1 MLVYFFPNNGDHAW
15 SCGCASAHHWREPGC
30 ICFETILLLSHPSVR
45 FGVWVIFIWIVR
57 FKLHGWYW
65 PHHHHRL
72 QPSAARNPPLPAAV
86 SHLWDGCPWS
96 YTFQNQWVHP
106 YPDLLFSPS
115 NLWEISST
123 RGEKTWQIWSI
134 AVRKPLILFF
144 LLLFPTS
151 CFGSSSHD
159 HNALHSWWKFVHI
172 KILSAHNFDWYP
184 TRQRLCSVCFWQFFF
199 FLLEIGLTVMSF
211 KWSPECKNMLHGFS
225 PRSPVPS
232 GVSTHLKLSFRWGDN
247 CIFLLTAQNQAWFF
261 NGRINIHI

>member
-30 ICFETILLLSHPSVR
+30 ISFETILLLSHPSVR

-65 PHHHHRL
+65 PHHHRRL

-134 AVRKPLILFF
+134 AVRKPLILFSYYYD
-144 LLLFPTS
+144 FPPVVLGLHLMITMLYILGESLCTS
-151 CFGSSSHD
+151 KFSRLIISIGIRPSSD
-159 HNALHSWWKFVHI
+159 FVVFV
-172 KILSAHNFDWYP
+172 FD
-184 TRQRLCSVCFWQFFF
+184 SFFF
-199 FLLEIGLTVMSF
+199 FF
-211 KWSPECKNMLHGFS
+211 Y
-225 PRSPVPS
+225 
-232 GVSTHLKLSFRWGDN
+232 LKLASLS
-247 CIFLLTAQNQAWFF
+247 CLLSGALNAKICFMVSVPAHLYPL
-261 NGRINIHI
+261 G